1 MRLLWSFLALTALTA
16 TALAQVDWTEQGDAG
31 DLPETAQATG
41 TDTNTPLSS
50 ISGALAADDVDMFA
64 IYIADPSAFRA
75 ETNTTTT
82 NFDSQLWLFDVNGN
96 GIVHDD
102 DSAGGLRSR
111 ITNANNCIPGPGI
124 YYIAI
129 SRFNRDPR
137 DCNDIAIWTGTVNA
151 CAVAGSSRVAS
162 WTGTTIAGTYQI
174 VLQGA
179 FTSPL
184 GADPADCPPF
194 DGWDETD
201 NGGGDAGD
209 LPETAQSTGSDPIT
223 KIRGTIGGANDVDV
237 YAIYISDPDAFS
249 ATTIGGTTLDTALW
263 LFDEDGKGVVY
274 NDDNPDA
281 TTGTQSRI
289 DNRTNCITQPGR
301 YYLAVSIFTR
311 RAAGCSEGLIWATTP
326 ARGVRCPDGPESTS
340 RVGGWSGS
348 SSSTGRYIIFLTGV
362 SGATAG
368 DPADCPPFDGW
379 DETDNGGGDAGD
391 LPETAQSTGSD
402 PITKIRGTIGGAN
415 DVDVY
420 AIYISDP
427 DAFSATTIGG
437 TTLDTALWLFDE
449 DGKGVVYND
458 DNPDATTGTQSR
470 IDNRTNCITQPG
482 RYYLAVSIFT
492 RRAAGCSEGLIWATT
507 PARGVR
513 CPDGPEST
521 SRVGGWSGS
530 SSSTG
535 RYIIFLTGVSG
546 ATAGDPAD
554 CPPPDPWDEQFYG
567 GGDAGDLPATA
578 QLVTLPN
585 QTPCQSPVTRIRGD
599 NGTDDV
605 DMYVI
610 CITDPANFVASTV
623 DTTSWDTQLWLF
635 RCDGTGVVHND
646 DAVGTTVTQSRIDNS
661 TNCITQGGIYLLAIS
676 RYNRD
681 AVDATGNRLW
691 NDTPFRS
698 LRCADGSGAANPIA
712 GWTGTTPAGGR
723 YIISLQ
729 GAYFVSD
736 QGCEGGP
743 GQCEGDATGDGRVDD
758 ADLLEVLFNFG
769 CFGFCGP
776 ADIDR
781 NGTVD
786 DADLLIV
793 LFNFGCG
800 S

>member
-1 MRLLWSFLALTALTA
+1 MRGLWTFLALTALTA

-41 TDTNTPLSS
+41 TDTSTPLSS

-64 IYIADPSAFRA
+64 IYIADPSAFQA

-102 DSAGGLRSR
+102 DSAGSLRSR

-129 SRFNRDPR
+129 SRWNRDPR
-137 DCNDIAIWTGTVNA
+137 DCNDIAIWTGTANA

-162 WTGTTIAGTYQI
+162 WTGSTSAGTYQI

-179 FTSPL
+179 FTAPL

-263 LFDEDGKGVVY
+263 LFDEDGKGVVH

-281 TTGTQSRI
+281 TTGFQSRI

-311 RAAGCSEGLIWATTP
+311 RAAGC
-326 ARGVRCPDGPESTS
+326 
-340 RVGGWSGS
+340 
-348 SSSTGRYIIFLTGV
+348 
-362 SGATAG
+362 G
-368 DPADCPPFDGW
+368 D
-379 DETDNGGGDAGD
+379 
-391 LPETAQSTGSD
+391 
-402 PITKIRGTIGGAN
+402 
-415 DVDVY
+415 
-420 AIYISDP
+420 
-427 DAFSATTIGG
+427 
-437 TTLDTALWLFDE
+437 
-449 DGKGVVYND
+449 
-458 DNPDATTGTQSR
+458 
-470 IDNRTNCITQPG
+470 
-482 RYYLAVSIFT
+482 
-492 RRAAGCSEGLIWATT
+492 GLIWATT

-578 QLVTLPN
+578 QLVTLPD

-623 DTTSWDTQLWLF
+623 GTTTWDTQLWLF

-661 TNCITQGGIYLLAIS
+661 TNCIQQGGIYLLAIS

-691 NDTPFRS
+691 NDSPFRS
-698 LRCADGSGAANPIA
+698 LRCADGPGAANPIA
-712 GWTGTTPAGGR
+712 GWTGTTSAGGR
-723 YIISLQ
+723 YVISLQ

-736 QGCEGGP
+736 QGCAGGP
-743 GQCEGDATGDGRVDD
+743 GQCEGDANRDGRVDD
-758 ADLLEVLFNFG
+758 ADLLVVLFQFG
-769 CFGFCGP
+769 EFGFGLQG
-776 ADIDR
+776 DVNNDGR
-781 NGTVD
+781 VD

>member
-41 TDTNTPLSS
+41 TDTSTPLST
-50 ISGALAADDVDMFA
+50 ISGALDADDVDMFA

-162 WTGTTIAGTYQI
+162 WTGSTSAGTYQI

-179 FTSPL
+179 FTAPL

-237 YAIYISDPDAFS
+237 YAIYISDPSAFS

-263 LFDEDGKGVVY
+263 LFDENGKGVVH

-301 YYLAVSIFTR
+301 YYLAVSISVR
-311 RAAGCSEGLIWATTP
+311 RAAGCGEGLIWATTP
-326 ARGVRCPDGPESTS
+326 TRGVRCPDGAESAS
-340 RVGGWSGS
+340 RVAGWSGS

-362 SGATAG
+362 SGA
-368 DPADCPPFDGW
+368 
-379 DETDNGGGDAGD
+379 
-391 LPETAQSTGSD
+391 S
-402 PITKIRGTIGGAN
+402 
-415 DVDVY
+415 
-420 AIYISDP
+420 
-427 DAFSATTIGG
+427 
-437 TTLDTALWLFDE
+437 
-449 DGKGVVYND
+449 
-458 DNPDATTGTQSR
+458 
-470 IDNRTNCITQPG
+470 
-482 RYYLAVSIFT
+482 
-492 RRAAGCSEGLIWATT
+492 
-507 PARGVR
+507 
-513 CPDGPEST
+513 
-521 SRVGGWSGS
+521 
-530 SSSTG
+530 
-535 RYIIFLTGVSG
+535 
-546 ATAGDPAD
+546 AGDPAD

-578 QLVTLPN
+578 QLVTLPD

-599 NGTDDV
+599 NGASDV

-610 CITDPANFVASTV
+610 CISDPANFVASTV
-623 DTTSWDTQLWLF
+623 GTTTWDTQLWLF
-635 RCDGTGVVHND
+635 RCDGTGVVFND
-646 DAVGTTVTQSRIDNS
+646 DNPDTGGGTQSRIDNRA
-661 TNCITQGGIYLLAIS
+661 NCIQQGGIYLLAIS

-681 AVDATGNRLW
+681 AVDAQNQLLW
-691 NDTPFRS
+691 NNTPFGTV
-698 LRCADGSGAANPIA
+698 RCPDGPGAANPVA
-712 GWTGTTPAGGR
+712 GWTGTTSAGGR
-723 YIISLQ
+723 YVISLQ

-743 GQCEGDATGDGRVDD
+743 GQCEGDANRDGRVDD

-769 CFGFCGP
+769 CFGFCGS
-776 ADIDR
+776 ADVDN

>member
-16 TALAQVDWTEQGDAG
+16 TALAQTTLYQTSFENPPFTAGQPAPPNDDWANGSGTGVSHVVTDELANTGSQSLKWDNSGTNNSFYSIRRVLNWQPTDPDKLVVKVRVYITAG
-31 DLPETAQATG
+31 TGANRLYGVYLTGSDTG
-41 TDTNTPLSS
+41 TL
-50 ISGALAADDVDMFA
+50 
-64 IYIADPSAFRA
+64 
-75 ETNTTTT
+75 
-82 NFDSQLWLFDVNGN
+82 
-96 GIVHDD
+96 
-102 DSAGGLRSR
+102 GGTIL
-111 ITNANNCIPGPGI
+111 G
-124 YYIAI
+124 
-129 SRFNRDPR
+129 
-137 DCNDIAIWTGTVNA
+137 V
-151 CAVAGSSRVAS
+151 
-162 WTGTTIAGTYQI
+162 TIAGDGKIRVGTTWGATYSSSTWLAQAPAGTYENRW
-174 VLQGA
+174 LQVEMTYDRGSEQA
-179 FTSPL
+179 TIKVSGFADNAEYTANLTQSTPPRNINL
-184 GADPADCPPF
+184 GTDYVTTTASNGIGYFDDLSITAEAGTPF
-194 DGWDETD
+194 DGWDETA

-301 YYLAVSIFTR
+301 YYLAVSISLR
-311 RAAGCSEGLIWATTP
+311 RAAGCGDGLIWATTP
-326 ARGVRCPDGPESTS
+326 ARGVRCPDGAESAS
-340 RVGGWSGS
+340 RV
-348 SSSTGRYIIFLTGV
+348 
-362 SGATAG
+362 A
-368 DPADCPPFDGW
+368 
-379 DETDNGGGDAGD
+379 
-391 LPETAQSTGSD
+391 
-402 PITKIRGTIGGAN
+402 
-415 DVDVY
+415 
-420 AIYISDP
+420 
-427 DAFSATTIGG
+427 
-437 TTLDTALWLFDE
+437 
-449 DGKGVVYND
+449 
-458 DNPDATTGTQSR
+458 
-470 IDNRTNCITQPG
+470 
-482 RYYLAVSIFT
+482 
-492 RRAAGCSEGLIWATT
+492 
-507 PARGVR
+507 
-513 CPDGPEST
+513 
-521 SRVGGWSGS
+521 GWSGS

-578 QLVTLPN
+578 QLVTLPD

-599 NGTDDV
+599 NGASDV

-623 DTTSWDTQLWLF
+623 GTTDWDTQLWLF

-646 DAVGTTVTQSRIDNS
+646 DNPDATTGLQSRIDNR
-661 TNCITQGGIYLLAIS
+661 TNCIQQGGIYLLAIS

-681 AVDATGNRLW
+681 AVDANGNLLW
-691 NDTPFRS
+691 NNSPFREV
-698 LRCADGSGAANPIA
+698 RCPDGPGAANPVA
-712 GWTGTTPAGGR
+712 GWTGTTSAGGR
-723 YIISLQ
+723 YVISLQ

-743 GQCEGDATGDGRVDD
+743 GQCEGDANRDGRVDD
-758 ADLLEVLFNFG
+758 ADLLVVLFQFG
-769 CFGFCGP
+769 EFGFGLQG
-776 ADIDR
+776 DVNNDGR
-781 NGTVD
+781 VD

>member
-137 DCNDIAIWTGTVNA
+137 DCNDIAIWTGTANA

-162 WTGTTIAGTYQI
+162 WTGSTSAGTYQI

-179 FTSPL
+179 FTAPL

-263 LFDEDGKGVVY
+263 LFDEDGKGVVH

-281 TTGTQSRI
+281 TTGLQSRI

-301 YYLAVSIFTR
+301 YYLAVS
-311 RAAGCSEGLIWATTP
+311 L
-326 ARGVRCPDGPESTS
+326 
-340 RVGGWSGS
+340 
-348 SSSTGRYIIFLTGV
+348 
-362 SGATAG
+362 
-368 DPADCPPFDGW
+368 
-379 DETDNGGGDAGD
+379 
-391 LPETAQSTGSD
+391 
-402 PITKIRGTIGGAN
+402 
-415 DVDVY
+415 
-420 AIYISDP
+420 
-427 DAFSATTIGG
+427 FS
-437 TTLDTALWLFDE
+437 
-449 DGKGVVYND
+449 
-458 DNPDATTGTQSR
+458 
-470 IDNRTNCITQPG
+470 
-482 RYYLAVSIFT
+482 

-578 QLVTLPN
+578 QLVTLPD

-599 NGTDDV
+599 NGASDV

-623 DTTSWDTQLWLF
+623 GTTTWDTQLWLF
-635 RCDGTGVVHND
+635 RCDGTGVVAND
-646 DAVGTTVTQSRIDNS
+646 DYSGLQSRIDN
-661 TNCITQGGIYLLAIS
+661 TPNCIQEAGTYLLAIS

-681 AVDATGNRLW
+681 AVDANNNPLW
-691 NDTPFRS
+691 S
-698 LRCADGSGAANPIA
+698 SGALSCASNPNPIA
-712 GWTGTTPAGGR
+712 GWTGTTSAGGR
-723 YIISLQ
+723 YVISLQ

-736 QGCEGGP
+736 QGCAGGP

-786 DADLLIV
+786 DADLLRV

>member
-41 TDTNTPLSS
+41 TDTSTPLST
-50 ISGALAADDVDMFA
+50 ISGTLDANDVDMFA

-102 DSAGGLRSR
+102 DSAGSFRSR
-111 ITNANNCIPGPGI
+111 ITNANNCIPGPGT

-129 SRFNRDPR
+129 SRWDRDPR
-137 DCNDIAIWTGTVNA
+137 DCDDIAIWTRTENA
-151 CAVAGSSRVAS
+151 CAVAGRSRVAS
-162 WTGTTIAGTYQI
+162 WTGSTSAGTYQI
-174 VLQGA
+174 VLRGA

-223 KIRGTIGGANDVDV
+223 KIRGTIGGVNDVDV

-263 LFDEDGKGVVY
+263 LFDEDGKGVVH
-274 NDDNPDA
+274 NDDDPD
-281 TTGTQSRI
+281 TTTEFQSRI

-301 YYLAVSIFTR
+301 YYLAVSVSGR
-311 RAAGCSEGLIWATTP
+311 RAAGCSEGLIWATGPT
-326 ARGVRCPDGPESTS
+326 RGVRCPDGPESAS
-340 RVGGWSGS
+340 RIAGWSG
-348 SSSTGRYIIFLTGV
+348 T
-362 SGATAG
+362 
-368 DPADCPPFDGW
+368 
-379 DETDNGGGDAGD
+379 
-391 LPETAQSTGSD
+391 
-402 PITKIRGTIGGAN
+402 
-415 DVDVY
+415 
-420 AIYISDP
+420 
-427 DAFSATTIGG
+427 
-437 TTLDTALWLFDE
+437 
-449 DGKGVVYND
+449 
-458 DNPDATTGTQSR
+458 
-470 IDNRTNCITQPG
+470 
-482 RYYLAVSIFT
+482 
-492 RRAAGCSEGLIWATT
+492 
-507 PARGVR
+507 
-513 CPDGPEST
+513 
-521 SRVGGWSGS
+521 

-554 CPPPDPWDEQFYG
+554 CPPPEPWDEQFYG

-578 QLVTLPN
+578 QLVTLPD
-585 QTPCQSPVTRIRGD
+585 QTPCQSPVTRVRGD
-599 NGTDDV
+599 NGADDV

-623 DTTSWDTQLWLF
+623 GTTNWDTQLWLF

-646 DAVGTTVTQSRIDNS
+646 DNPDATTGLQSRIDNS
-661 TNCITQGGIYLLAIS
+661 TNCIQQGGIYLLAIS

-681 AVDATGNRLW
+681 AVDSQGQRLW
-691 NDTPFRS
+691 NDSPFRS
-698 LRCADGSGAANPIA
+698 LRCPDGPGAANPIA
-712 GWTGTTPAGGR
+712 GWTGSTTAGGR

-729 GAYFVSD
+729 GAYFVSE
-736 QGCEGGP
+736 QGCQTCQP
-743 GQCEGDATGDGRVDD
+743 HNGDVDNNGCVDD
-758 ADLLEVLFNFG
+758 ADLLAVLFAFG
-769 CFGFCGP
+769 QTGDNLGRVDVNC
-776 ADIDR
+776 DQV
-781 NGTVD
+781 VD
-786 DADLLIV
+786 DADLLQV
-793 LFNFGCG
+793 LFNFGSGC
-800 S
+800 

>member
-16 TALAQVDWTEQGDAG
+16 TALAQVEWTEQGDAG

-50 ISGALAADDVDMFA
+50 ISGALDANDVDMFA

-368 DPADCPPFDGW
+368 DPADCPP
-379 DETDNGGGDAGD
+379 
-391 LPETAQSTGSD
+391 
-402 PITKIRGTIGGAN
+402 
-415 DVDVY
+415 
-420 AIYISDP
+420 
-427 DAFSATTIGG
+427 
-437 TTLDTALWLFDE
+437 
-449 DGKGVVYND
+449 
-458 DNPDATTGTQSR
+458 
-470 IDNRTNCITQPG
+470 
-482 RYYLAVSIFT
+482 
-492 RRAAGCSEGLIWATT
+492 
-507 PARGVR
+507 
-513 CPDGPEST
+513 
-521 SRVGGWSGS
+521 
-530 SSSTG
+530 
-535 RYIIFLTGVSG
+535 
-546 ATAGDPAD
+546 
-554 CPPPDPWDEQFYG
+554 PDPWDEQFYG

-623 DTTSWDTQLWLF
+623 GTTTWDTQLWLF

-661 TNCITQGGIYLLAIS
+661 TNCITQGGVYLLAIS

-691 NDTPFRS
+691 NDSPFRS
-698 LRCADGSGAANPIA
+698 LRCADGPGAANPIA
-712 GWTGTTPAGGR
+712 GWTGTTSAGGR
-723 YIISLQ
+723 YVISLQ

-736 QGCEGGP
+736 QGCAGGP
-743 GQCEGDATGDGRVDD
+743 GQCEGDANRDGRVDD
-758 ADLLEVLFNFG
+758 ADLLVVLFQFG
-769 CFGFCGP
+769 EFGFGLQG
-776 ADIDR
+776 DVNNDGR
-781 NGTVD
+781 VD